1 MIVDRLS
8 SMAGMVK
15 SSLVDCGNDEVIAR
29 QSSLVNGGNGEVV
42 IGEILEEETSML
54 EGESRRRRRGKGRGQ
69 CYSKMVSRSTIAEDE
84 EIARR

>member
-1 MIVDRLS
+1 
-8 SMAGMVK
+8 MAGMVK

-29 QSSLVNGGNGEVV
+29 RSSLVDGRNDEVV
-42 IGEILEEETSML
+42 VGEILEEETSVL

-84 EIARR
+84 EMAQH